1 MSITTINGEPVHYEA
16 FGRGKPVLFVHGW
29 LGSWRYW
36 WPTMQALSG
45 KHRSFAI
52 DLLGF
57 GDSNKNLD
65 DYAIASQVEMLDGF
79 VDKMGIARP
88 FAIVGHSF
96 GACIALSYAGTAAQ
110 AVDRIAT
117 IAMPLSGSYV
127 NGQLSGKTAREVID
141 QSRVDYSGYTE
152 VVMGIE
158 KTDPV
163 ALGQSIDQLNKLD
176 LIEDLR
182 QIECPIL
189 LLYGASDYLVL
200 QPTNVPEATESGLN
214 NRRCVSLDDSG
225 HFPMLEQPAV
235 FNRLLKEFVDGA
247 GIDELEPKKY
257 WQRRTR

>member
-1 MSITTINGEPVHYEA
+1 
-16 FGRGKPVLFVHGW
+16 
-29 LGSWRYW
+29 
-36 WPTMQALSG
+36 MQALAV

-52 DLLGF
+52 DLWGF
-57 GDSNKNLD
+57 GDSSKSLD
-65 DYAIASQVEMLDGF
+65 DYAIESQVEMLDGF

-96 GACIALSYAGTAAQ
+96 GACIALRFAGKS
-110 AVDRIAT
+110 VLSVERIAT
-117 IAMPLSGSYV
+117 IAMPLSGNYV
-127 NGQLSGKTAREVID
+127 NGQLSGKSAREVID
-141 QSRVDYSGYTE
+141 QSRVDYSSYSE

-163 ALGQSIDQLNKLD
+163 ALEQSIEQLNRLNLFD
-176 LIEDLR
+176 DLR

-189 LLYGASDYLVL
+189 LLYGASDNLVL
-200 QPTNVPEATESGLN
+200 QPTNVPEATEPGLN

-247 GIDELEPKKY
+247 GLDELEPKKY